1 MKKNTKKE
9 TNIRVWDEDRL
20 LLKEMANAD
29 GRTLRGQFK
38 TVVNNYYKY
47 RCNKERNEKTR

>member
-20 LLKEMANAD
+20 LLKEMAKLD
-29 GRTLRGQFK
+29 GRTLKGQFK
-38 TVVNNYYKY
+38 KVVNKYYNLNLK
-47 RCNKERNEKTR
+47 

>member
-1 MKKNTKKE
+1 MKKNIKKE

-20 LLKEMANAD
+20 LLKEMAKLD

-38 TVVNNYYKY
+38 TVINTFYNLKVSRK
-47 RCNKERNEKTR
+47 NK

>member
-20 LLKEMANAD
+20 LLKEMARID
-29 GRTLRGQFK
+29 GRTLKGQFK

-47 RCNKERNEKTR
+47 KCKK